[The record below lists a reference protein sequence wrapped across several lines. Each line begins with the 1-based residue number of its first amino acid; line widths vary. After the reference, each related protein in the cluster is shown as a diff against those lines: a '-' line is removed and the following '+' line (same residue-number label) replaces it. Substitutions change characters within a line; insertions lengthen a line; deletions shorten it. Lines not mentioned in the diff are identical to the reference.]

1 MIAEYFSCPRVSN
14 TAMKIG
20 FQLRTVG
27 VSLPKQLGDQAR
39 REMADQADS
48 ESVIALVRLQ
58 KARRQTKAI
67 SLMPL
72 GKPF

>member
-1 MIAEYFSCPRVSN
+1 
-14 TAMKIG
+14 
-20 FQLRTVG
+20 
-27 VSLPKQLGDQAR
+27 
-39 REMADQADS
+39 MADQADS